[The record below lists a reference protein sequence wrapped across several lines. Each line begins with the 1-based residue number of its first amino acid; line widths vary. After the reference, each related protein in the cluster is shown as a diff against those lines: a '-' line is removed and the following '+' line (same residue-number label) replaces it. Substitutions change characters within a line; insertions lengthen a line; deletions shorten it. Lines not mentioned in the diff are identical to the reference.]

1 MTELQNTPTPHIGA
15 KQGEIAE
22 TILLP
27 GDPLRAKYIAEHFLT
42 DAKQFNTT
50 RNMYGYT
57 GYYQGK
63 RVTVMGTGMGC
74 PSMGI
79 YSYELI
85 HFYGCKNLQ
94 SVQFKSGKAK
104 FGKQAFAKTDSKM
117 KLKAKKAD
125 QETYQKRLKKAG
137 AKNVTVVK

>member
-42 DAKQFNTT
+42 DAKQFKTT

-63 RVTVMGTGMGC
+63 RVSVMGTGLGC

-79 YSYELI
+79 
-85 HFYGCKNLQ
+85 
-94 SVQFKSGKAK
+94 
-104 FGKQAFAKTDSKM
+104 
-117 KLKAKKAD
+117 
-125 QETYQKRLKKAG
+125 
-137 AKNVTVVK
+137 